1 VDEETE
7 TLVDRT
13 EDELKTLA
21 RLKMECQALG
31 LEVNL
36 DRTRPSKEPYL
47 AALRDHHW
55 QLDHPGEP
63 IPSQLEPM
71 LLGNWS
77 DLDPQDAQRIE
88 NGPGWIVQPKL
99 DGVRAIMH
107 IESSGIRINSRCV
120 SEVNYR
126 LGEFQD
132 NLPHLTTGLCGLEG
146 TTLDGELVFPSQ
158 TLDTGKTLAQHPLQA
173 TMAILSTSPDQAT
186 RLQDRS
192 ETRLRFHAF
201 DILKFRGQ
209 DLTQQSLLNRLERL
223 AQAVVVSI
231 NPYLELVPTFT
242 VGRLDI
248 HHHII
253 EAGGEGTVWKKLDQC
268 YEAGRRVNHWLKRK
282 QEVKFEA
289 FVTGFKP
296 GKPGNGHENLIGA
309 LEFSVRQPDGSI
321 RPIAWVSSWSDDE
334 RRAMTRTDNLGQV
347 ALNPSY
353 LNRRAVIIGQDEAV
367 RSGRLRHARLNCWLD
382 RS

>member
-7 TLVDRT
+7 TLIDQT

-21 RLKMECQALG
+21 RLQSECQALG

-36 DRTRPSKEPYL
+36 DQTRLSKEPYL

-63 IPSQLEPM
+63 LPFQLEPT

-77 DLDPQDAQRIE
+77 DLDSQDAQRIE

-107 IESSGIRINSRCV
+107 IESSGIRITSRCV

-132 NLPHLTTGLCGLEG
+132 NLPHLITGMSGLEG
-146 TTLDGELVFPSQ
+146 TKLDGELVFTSP

-173 TMAILSTSPDQAT
+173 AMAILSTSPDQAT
-186 RLQDRS
+186 RMQDRP

-223 AQAVVVSI
+223 AQAVVGSN
-231 NPYLELVPTFT
+231 NPHLELVPTFT
-242 VGRLDI
+242 VGRVDI
-248 HHHII
+248 HRRII
-253 EAGGEGTVWKKLDQC
+253 EAGGEGTVWKKLDQR

-282 QEVKFEA
+282 QEVRVEA

-296 GKPGNGHENLIGA
+296 GKPGNGHENLVGA

-321 RPIAWVSSWSDDE
+321 RPIAWVSSWSDVE
-334 RRAMTRTDNLGQV
+334 RQAMTGTDIPGQV